1 MSTSSKTTNTV
12 IICSMQIFNCNNKSC
27 LDYLHFQL
35 SFLRVRGKEVNTAV
49 SKMAPKRSAK
59 MVVKTTKRVV
69 KETVEVSV
77 VKTRRKKQQED
88 RPLETISVENNDSN
102 QTQNVEVSVGKEP
115 LKTSSIPIET
125 LEQVIP
131 IETQAENQTLKTQNA
146 EVQVDREAEENPTTP
161 DPQET
166 EKLSKEEE
174 QKSEEDKTLRGGE
187 NKDAED
193 LTKTEEQAS
202 KKGEK
207 KSEVK
212 GGKRREKRR
221 SRGREEYKIYVYK
234 VLKQVHPGMGVSSKA
249 MTVLNNLMN
258 DMFEKLADEAA
269 RLTTYTARK
278 TLSSREIQGAVKL
291 VLTGELGR
299 HAMAEGTK
307 AVSTYVSYGGGS
319 SKS

>member
-1 MSTSSKTTNTV
+1 
-12 IICSMQIFNCNNKSC
+12 
-27 LDYLHFQL
+27 
-35 SFLRVRGKEVNTAV
+35 
-49 SKMAPKRSAK
+49 MAPKRSAK

-69 KETVEVSV
+69 KEMVEVSV

-115 LKTSSIPIET
+115 LKTSIIPIET

-221 SRGREEYKIYVYK
+221 SRGREEYKTYVYK

>member
-12 IICSMQIFNCNNKSC
+12 IICSMQIFNCSMQIFNCNNKSC
-27 LDYLHFQL
+27 ADYLHFQIN
-35 SFLRVRGKEVNTAV
+35 FLRGKEVNTAV

-59 MVVKTTKRVV
+59 MVVKTTKQVV

-77 VKTRRKKQQED
+77 VKTTRKKQQKD
-88 RPLETISVENNDSN
+88 QPLKTISIETNESN
-102 QTQNVEVSVGKEP
+102 QNQNVEVSVGKEP
-115 LKTSSIPIET
+115 LKTS
-125 LEQVIP
+125 VIP

-146 EVQVDREAEENPTTP
+146 EVQVDKEAQENPTTP
-161 DPQET
+161 DPQEA
-166 EKLSKEEE
+166 EKSPKEQE
-174 QKSEEDKTLRGGE
+174 QKSEEEKTLGGGE

-212 GGKRREKRR
+212 GGKRREKR

-249 MTVLNNLMN
+249 MTVLNNLMY
-258 DMFEKLADEAA
+258 DMFERLADEAA

-278 TLSSREIQGAVKL
+278 TLSSREIQGAVRL
-291 VLTGELGR
+291 VLPGELGR

-307 AVSTYVSYGGGS
+307 AVSTFVSYGGGS